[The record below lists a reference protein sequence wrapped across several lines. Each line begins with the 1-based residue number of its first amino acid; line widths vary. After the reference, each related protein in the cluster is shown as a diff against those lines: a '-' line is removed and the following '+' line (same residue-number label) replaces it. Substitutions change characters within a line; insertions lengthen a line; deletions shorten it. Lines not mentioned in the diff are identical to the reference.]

1 MWSVGS
7 IVLKLFWFF
16 LFLVGFAPWYGYWYV
31 FDYVD
36 VLWCGFDCFV
46 FCLFLVFFF
55 FLFFLVM
62 MYLLLLSLL
71 LLLLLFLFFLFL
83 MFLLVNLVLV
93 PGWCWSFG
101 STVSLLSLPHVM
113 QQEWQ
118 NINISN
124 GNKILFCV
132 SKAKMEPKTQTTRAR
147 KQKSRKQMT
156 EATKS
161 RKTRP
166 HQNKKKNVKNWNKP
180 KEYPQQ
186 HGAQHTFAPENQRD
200 HETWA
205 ILVHLWWNPWCNL
218 PQNLLAAQYGSAPEN
233 HRKSESNSAPKPL
246 LWLKTP
252 KLLLLMRK
260 NALQYGW
267 MKKLVRC
274 KLVRS
279 RLASA
284 RAIGF

>member
-1 MWSVGS
+1 MVHVKRGFHCAQT
-7 IVLKLFWFF
+7 VLIF

-166 HQNKKKNVKNWNKP
+166 HQNNKK
-180 KEYPQQ
+180 
-186 HGAQHTFAPENQRD
+186 
-200 HETWA
+200 
-205 ILVHLWWNPWCNL
+205 C
-218 PQNLLAAQYGSAPEN
+218 
-233 HRKSESNSAPKPL
+233 
-246 LWLKTP
+246 
-252 KLLLLMRK
+252 
-260 NALQYGW
+260 
-267 MKKLVRC
+267 KKL
-274 KLVRS
+274 K
-279 RLASA
+279 
-284 RAIGF
+284 